1 MGDLMKPKTM
11 KRKNLK
17 GLALSAPPPKP
28 APSAGD
34 AQVPGGI
41 ANDDKQDTLE
51 IGVEFQL
58 DLKAEDLIVLR
69 ELGSGNGGT
78 VSKVQHT
85 ATKVVMARKVRGVAV
100 RARLQQ
106 KLTYLG
112 HTRRGKERGAKADS
126 AGAAHHARLQFRVHC
141 RLLRRLPKQQRGCH
155 YVHGVH
161 GCGVCDTRP
170 MAQMCSN

>member
-41 ANDDKQDTLE
+41 ANDDRQDTLE

-78 VSKVQHT
+78 CSIRQ
-85 ATKVVMARKVRGVAV
+85 
-100 RARLQQ
+100 
-106 KLTYLG
+106 
-112 HTRRGKERGAKADS
+112 
-126 AGAAHHARLQFRVHC
+126 
-141 RLLRRLPKQQRGCH
+141 PKWLWQGRCVGWL
-155 YVHGVH
+155 VGLFP
-161 GCGVCDTRP
+161 DR
-170 MAQMCSN
+170 N